1 MEDRFKS
8 FTFLI
13 HSIAKKILKIKTE
26 EMMRLNLKSVHVTCL
41 YYLYKD
47 KEITAKELSV
57 ACGEDKAAISRSID
71 YLEKQG
77 LVCCDSISE
86 KRYKSKLELTAMGKE
101 IGCFVA
107 QKIDT
112 MVNLASEGISE
123 EYRGILYECLAMID
137 KNLENILKELK

>member
-1 MEDRFKS
+1 
-8 FTFLI
+8 
-13 HSIAKKILKIKTE
+13 
-26 EMMRLNLKSVHVTCL
+26 
-41 YYLYKD
+41 
-47 KEITAKELSV
+47 
-57 ACGEDKAAISRSID
+57 
-71 YLEKQG
+71 
-77 LVCCDSISE
+77 
-86 KRYKSKLELTAMGKE
+86 MGKE